1 MSEYIISHTITA
13 QEHRLQNNPITSII
27 YDFKID
33 IHGNVFVKK
42 DTHQSGAYR
51 YWPPQ
56 EYFSIVD
63 NIKIPEYM
71 MEIIVDT
78 LKNHYEFRC
87 NRSEIERRRYWE
99 QHASIQKAEMFLD
112 LVKKIK
118 KTIKEMTDKPQN
130 NMETQTQLE
139 LYINKTKILEE
150 EVENVN
156 KKIKNIQTAYFDA
169 INDNEKMKEENK
181 SLIEKI
187 GKLEEQ
193 IKKGNIVY
201 VEIPN
206 NTNCPNNTN
215 YPHNTNYPNFR
226 IPINQENTGTLPNA
240 ANRMVFNKYKGIYEP
255 EEDEL

>member
-1 MSEYIISHTITA
+1 M
-13 QEHRLQNNPITSII
+13 QNNPITSII

-78 LKNHYEFRC
+78 LTNHYTFRC
-87 NRSEIERRRYWE
+87 NRSEIERRRYE
-99 QHASIQKAEMFLD
+99 DQHASIQKAEIFLD

-169 INDNEKMKEENK
+169 INDNEKMKEEHK

-206 NTNCPNNTN
+206 
-215 YPHNTNYPNFR
+215 NTNYPNFR

>member
-1 MSEYIISHTITA
+1 MNEYIISHTLTA
-13 QEHRLQNNPITSII
+13 TDRIPNGGYNYD

-33 IHGNVFVKK
+33 THGNVFVKHGRCYYNES
-42 DTHQSGAYR
+42 TIRLH
-51 YWPPQ
+51 

-63 NIKIPEYM
+63 NIQIPEYM

-78 LKNHYEFRC
+78 LKNHYAFRS
-87 NRSEIERRRYWE
+87 NRSEIERRRYVE

-206 NTNCPNNTN
+206 NTN
-215 YPHNTNYPNFR
+215 YPNFR

>member
-1 MSEYIISHTITA
+1 
-13 QEHRLQNNPITSII
+13 
-27 YDFKID
+27 
-33 IHGNVFVKK
+33 
-42 DTHQSGAYR
+42 
-51 YWPPQ
+51 
-56 EYFSIVD
+56 
-63 NIKIPEYM
+63 
-71 MEIIVDT
+71 
-78 LKNHYEFRC
+78 
-87 NRSEIERRRYWE
+87 
-99 QHASIQKAEMFLD
+99 
-112 LVKKIK
+112 
-118 KTIKEMTDKPQN
+118 MTDKPQN

-169 INDNEKMKEENK
+169 INDNEKMKEEHK

-206 NTNCPNNTN
+206 NTNCPN
-215 YPHNTNYPNFR
+215 NTNYPNFR

-255 EEDEL
+255 EDLDL